1 MANRIKGITIEI
13 GGDTTELQ
21 KALKQVDSS
30 LKQTQTN
37 LKDINRLLK
46 MDPTNTELLKQKQ
59 TELATAIKDTN
70 ERLKTLQDAYRQ
82 LNEKQGYGEMTE
94 EQKALAREIAETE
107 QNLKSLKKQYI
118 DFGNVAKQQLSEVGE
133 KLKETGQKMAD
144 VGKDL
149 SVKLT
154 APIVA
159 IGTLGVTYNAQMEQY
174 ATMFTTL
181 TGSAEEADRIIKQLQ
196 DDAKKSPFDTETL
209 IKANQY
215 LISTGVSAE
224 QARDTIINLGNAIA
238 ATGGGNDELNR
249 MAQNLQQIKNVGKAS
264 AADIKQFAMAG
275 IDIYGLLADSMGT
288 TTEKVKDM
296 DITYEQLAEAL
307 SKASEQGGKYYG
319 AMAKQGQ
326 TLNGQMSAT
335 KTSIQQLLGA
345 ITKSA
350 MPIIN
355 KVLTLV
361 QNVVNWLSSLDEG
374 TQQTILIIAGVVAA
388 LGPVLIIGG
397 NIIKMI
403 GIITTA
409 IGGVVGVLGGPLTIG
424 LAAVISIVVSLIK
437 HWDTAKKTF
446 NDFVAWIK
454 RDVTDLA
461 QRFTDKMNAIW
472 ESVRDTFSKIA
483 NWISEKLSWI
493 TSLFKQ
499 TDWQLPSVD
508 VGDDRFVLNA
518 RPGLAAA
525 GATNI
530 NMTVNGAGISANE
543 VAGIVIDRLTTTIKK
558 NNQRW

>member
-1 MANRIKGITIEI
+1 MASRIKGITIEI
-13 GGDTTELQ
+13 GGDTTKLQ
-21 KALKQVDSS
+21 QALKGVDSS

-59 TELATAIKDTN
+59 VELSTAIKDTN
-70 ERLKTLQDAYRQ
+70 ERLKTLKDAYKQ
-82 LNEKQGYGEMTE
+82 LNEQQGYGEMTE

-107 QNLKSLKKQYI
+107 QNLKSLKEQYR
-118 DFGNVAKQQLSEVGE
+118 DFGSVAKQQLEAVGD
-133 KLKETGQKMAD
+133 KLKETGDKMAD

-196 DDAKKSPFDTETL
+196 EDAKKSPFDTDTL

-224 QARDTIINLGNAIA
+224 QARDTINDLGNAIA

-307 SKASEQGGKYYG
+307 NTASEEGGKYYE
-319 AMAKQGQ
+319 AMEKQGQ

-361 QNVVNWLSSLDEG
+361 QNVVEWLSNLDED
-374 TQQTILIIAGVVAA
+374 TQRTILIIAGVIAA
-388 LGPVLIIGG
+388 LGPVLVIGG

-403 GIITTA
+403 GVISTA
-409 IGGVVGVLGGPLTIG
+409 IGAVVGVLGGPLTIA
-424 LAAVISIVVSLIK
+424 LAAVIAIVVSLVK

-446 NDFVAWIK
+446 NDFVTWIK

-461 QRFTDKMNAIW
+461 QRFKEKMDAIW
-472 ESVRDTFSKIA
+472 QSVKDTFGKISD
-483 NWISEKLSWI
+483 WISQKIGWI

-518 RPGLAAA
+518 RPSMAAA
-525 GATNI
+525 GTTNI

-543 VAGIVIDRLTTTIKK
+543 VAGIVVDRLTTTIKR

>member
-1 MANRIKGITIEI
+1 
-13 GGDTTELQ
+13 
-21 KALKQVDSS
+21 
-30 LKQTQTN
+30 
-37 LKDINRLLK
+37 
-46 MDPTNTELLKQKQ
+46 
-59 TELATAIKDTN
+59 
-70 ERLKTLQDAYRQ
+70 
-82 LNEKQGYGEMTE
+82 
-94 EQKALAREIAETE
+94 
-107 QNLKSLKKQYI
+107 
-118 DFGNVAKQQLSEVGE
+118 
-133 KLKETGQKMAD
+133 
-144 VGKDL
+144 
-149 SVKLT
+149 
-154 APIVA
+154 
-159 IGTLGVTYNAQMEQY
+159 
-174 ATMFTTL
+174 
-181 TGSAEEADRIIKQLQ
+181 
-196 DDAKKSPFDTETL
+196 
-209 IKANQY
+209 
-215 LISTGVSAE
+215 
-224 QARDTIINLGNAIA
+224 
-238 ATGGGNDELNR
+238 

-296 DITYEQLAEAL
+296 DITYEQLADAL
-307 SKASEQGGKYYG
+307 NKASQEGGKYYG
-319 AMAKQGQ
+319 AMEKQGQ

-403 GIITTA
+403 GVITTA
-409 IGGVVGVLGGPLTIG
+409 IGAVVGVLGGPLTIG
-424 LAAVISIVVSLIK
+424 LAAVIAIVVSLIK

-446 NDFVAWIK
+446 NDFVTWIK

-472 ESVRDTFSKIA
+472 ESVRDTFSKIT

-499 TDWQLPSVD
+499 SDWQLPSVD

-518 RPGLAAA
+518 RPSLAA
-525 GATNI
+525 GTTNI

-543 VAGIVIDRLTTTIKK
+543 VAGIVVDRLTTTIKR